1 MGRKFWIVRKR
12 RLPANFFLS
21 RCATSANFG
30 IINMLKLIPLIFLF
44 IGCSFG
50 PGNLQSRHATDLE
63 ARKIH
68 RIAVV
73 PPAIMA
79 DAPAPKIPFGMALE
93 PRASERE
100 APESL
105 ARFAYLALASLPNWQ
120 IVSESEVREVGQS
133 IPAGTAGSRLRQIG
147 EMVYADAV
155 LTSRVQRYRE
165 RVGDEWGA
173 KSPASVAFV
182 LDLVDVRR
190 GDVIWSATFDE
201 TQKSLSENILAFGN
215 ISERGVRWLS
225 ADQLAQDGVK
235 KAVGQLHQ
243 IIARGPPL

>member
-1 MGRKFWIVRKR
+1 M
-12 RLPANFFLS
+12 
-21 RCATSANFG
+21 T
-30 IINMLKLIPLIFLF
+30 LKLSTLLLILV
-44 IGCSFG
+44 GCSFG
-50 PGNLQSRHATDLE
+50 PGNLQSRHSTDLE

-73 PPAIMA
+73 PPAVMA
-79 DAPAPKIPFGMALE
+79 DAPAPKIPFGTAPE
-93 PRASERE
+93 PRSSERE

-105 ARFAYLALASLPNWQ
+105 ARFAYQALASLPNWQ

-133 IPAGTAGSRLRQIG
+133 LPANAAGSRLRQIG

-155 LTSRVQRYRE
+155 LTGRVQRYRE

-190 GDVIWSATFDE
+190 GDVIWQATFDE
-201 TQKSLSENILAFGN
+201 TQKSLSENIFAFGD

-235 KAVGQLHQ
+235 KAIGQLHQ
-243 IIARGPPL
+243 IIARGPPS

>member
-1 MGRKFWIVRKR
+1 MM
-12 RLPANFFLS
+12 LTLSLLLFLLS
-21 RCATSANFG
+21 
-30 IINMLKLIPLIFLF
+30 
-44 IGCSFG
+44 GCSFA
-50 PGNLQSRHATDLE
+50 PSNLQSRHSTDLE
-63 ARKIH
+63 GRKIH

-73 PPAIMA
+73 PPAMMA
-79 DAPAPKIPFGMALE
+79 DPPAPKIPFGTAPE
-93 PRASERE
+93 PRSSERE

-133 IPAGTAGSRLRQIG
+133 LPASAAGSRLRQIG

-155 LTSRVQRYRE
+155 LTGRVQRYRE

-190 GDVIWSATFDE
+190 GDVIWSASFDE
-201 TQKSLSENILAFGN
+201 TQKSLSENIFAIGD

-243 IIARGPPL
+243 IIARGPPS